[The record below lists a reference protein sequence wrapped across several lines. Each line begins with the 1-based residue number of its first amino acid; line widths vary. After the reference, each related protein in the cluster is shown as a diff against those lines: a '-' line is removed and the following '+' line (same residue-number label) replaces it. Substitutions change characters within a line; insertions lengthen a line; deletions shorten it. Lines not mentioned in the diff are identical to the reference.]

1 MTPPRPPCP
10 SLAPTAGLTTRT
22 SRQLRQDR
30 MLKHCSLLSLDT
42 SGHSMLSLLS
52 PELPSL
58 QRSPLRATLP
68 NRLSSSVDNILKD
81 LPLPTTA
88 IKVYAACLRPHLS
101 YKTVVITPN
110 TTSKQVILG
119 LLGRFRM
126 RHRDPNLFQLTM
138 EVTVE
143 LGARQTILLEDNS
156 RPAEMISC
164 NPWSG
169 CKFILQAKQGGLVR
183 VYDQLVRP
191 ESVYKCLIISEET
204 TVGDTIGIL
213 RSCYREEE
221 GSGVGELQLWAG
233 SEDGQTERELG
244 VGERPLVLLEAELQ
258 GEPRFFLRRADRRG
272 AGSLRQGS
280 QIEGSLKQRFLWSM
294 LGQGRL
300 PHTCWTREDGQS
312 EAESEL
318 DTSTSS
324 STSASSE
331 AMSTSSTDSS
341 LLVLTDGFFT

>member
-1 MTPPRPPCP
+1 
-10 SLAPTAGLTTRT
+10 
-22 SRQLRQDR
+22 

-183 VYDQLVRP
+183 VYDHLVRP

>member
-1 MTPPRPPCP
+1 
-10 SLAPTAGLTTRT
+10 
-22 SRQLRQDR
+22 

-42 SGHSMLSLLS
+42 SGHSLLSLLS

-68 NRLSSSVDNILKD
+68 NRLSSSVDNMLED
-81 LPLPTTA
+81 LPTTA
-88 IKVYAACLRPHLS
+88 IKVYATCLRPHLS
-101 YKTVVITPN
+101 YKTVVITPH

-126 RHRDPNLFQLTM
+126 RHRDPNLFHLTM

-143 LGARQTILLEDNS
+143 QGARQTILLEDNS

-164 NPWSG
+164 NPWAQS
-169 CKFILQAKQGGLVR
+169 KFILQAKQGGLVR
-183 VYDQLVRP
+183 VYDHLVRP

-204 TVGDTIGIL
+204 TVADTIGIL

-244 VGERPLVLLEAELQ
+244 AGERLLLLLEAGQQ

-272 AGSLRQGS
+272 AGSHNEGS
-280 QIEGSLKQRFLWSM
+280 QRHGSQVEGSLKQRFLWSM

-300 PHTCWTREDGQS
+300 PHTCWTREEGHS
-312 EAESEL
+312 EADSEL

-324 STSASSE
+324 STSSE

-341 LLVLTDGFFT
+341 LLGLTDGFFT